1 MDAKIHSL
9 LSIMRGNTIFI
20 ILAFLLAACTGKQEQ
35 KNENWIQLFNG
46 TDLTGWDIKF
56 KGHPLNENYKNTF
69 RVEDGLLKVRYD
81 EYDTWKGEF
90 GHLFYNQPFS
100 SYRLRLEYRV
110 VGTQV
115 DNGPGWAIKN
125 NGAMLHS
132 QSAESMGLDQD
143 FPVSV
148 EAQLLGGDG
157 KHKRP
162 TGNLCTPGTN
172 VVMNGELI
180 ERHCTSS
187 SSKTF
192 HGEEWVNVE
201 FVVYADSIVHHI
213 VEGDTVLTYSKPQ
226 VGGGSVPEDFV
237 LPVGTMLTSGYIA
250 LQAESHPFDFRKVEL
265 LVLD

>member
-1 MDAKIHSL
+1 M
-9 LSIMRGNTIFI
+9 
-20 ILAFLLAACTGKQEQ
+20 FLLAACTSNGNNTSGEK
-35 KNENWIQLFNG
+35 WIQLFNG
-46 TDLTGWDIKF
+46 KDFSGWDIKF
-56 KGHPLNENYKNTF
+56 KGHPLYENYKNTF

-81 EYDTWKGEF
+81 EYDTWDGEF
-90 GHLFYNQPFS
+90 GHIFYNTPFS
-100 SYRLRLEYRV
+100 NYILRLEYRI
-110 VGTQV
+110 VGDQV
-115 DNGPGWAIKN
+115 NNGPGWAFKN

-132 QSAESMGLDQD
+132 QSAKSMGLDQD

-157 KHKRP
+157 QHKRP

-187 SSKTF
+187 TSRTF
-192 HGEEWVNVE
+192 HGEEWVTVD
-201 FVVYADSIVHHI
+201 FVVYGDSIIHHL

-226 VGGGSVPEDFV
+226 IGGGSIPEGFS
-237 LPVGTMLTSGYIA
+237 LPEGTLLNKGYIA

-265 LVLD
+265 MVLKD